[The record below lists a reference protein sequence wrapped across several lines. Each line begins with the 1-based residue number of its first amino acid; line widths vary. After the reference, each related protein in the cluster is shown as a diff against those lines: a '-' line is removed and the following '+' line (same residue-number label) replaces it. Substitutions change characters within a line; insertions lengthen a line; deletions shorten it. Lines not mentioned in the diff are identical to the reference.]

1 MEVVMKLNKKFFLI
15 MGCFAIINVHADD
28 EDILKQ
34 SRLISVTITAQ
45 VISPAAA
52 LMMLGEHAI
61 KSPFELILDLIN
73 NHFNDFIF
81 TIDNTTYIVQS
92 NFNPHEPVVDTPSE
106 NCITT
111 NIFAYIVS
119 PLQATAILAQA
130 SALFFAKNLFQNP
143 IDFIEF
149 IFQQSPE
156 GFVFTIDNMTYIIRS

>member
-1 MEVVMKLNKKFFLI
+1 MKLNKKFFLI
-15 MGCFAIINVHADD
+15 MGCFAIINVKA
-28 EDILKQ
+28 EDHDIVKQ

-45 VISPAAA
+45 VLSPAAA
-52 LMMLGEHAI
+52 LMILGEHAI
-61 KSPFELILDLIN
+61 KNPFELILDLIN

-111 NIFAYIVS
+111 NILAYVVS
-119 PLQATAILAQA
+119 PLQATAMLAQA
-130 SALFFAKNLFQNP
+130 SALFFAAHAFHKP
-143 IDFIEF
+143 VDFVEF

-156 GFVFTIDNMTYIIRS
+156 GFVFTIDNMTYIIKL